1 MQRQRE
7 QEAREREEEEDRL
20 FEEGLAEFH
29 QQLQLQAEAAP
40 EPEPEPKL
48 LWDESPA
55 STAGPTLNLDEELAA
70 AELERQVSLHDE
82 LDSVR
87 SEVAE
92 LRSSLGLD
100 GE

>member
-1 MQRQRE
+1 M
-7 QEAREREEEEDRL
+7 AA
-20 FEEGLAEFH
+20 F
-29 QQLQLQAEAAP
+29 QLQAEAAP
-40 EPEPEPKL
+40 EPEPEPGL
-48 LWDESPA
+48 GGVQAPSHAWFSPCDPVFV
-55 STAGPTLNLDEELAA
+55 STLNLDEKIAA
-70 AELERQVSLHDE
+70 AELERQESLHDE